1 MGQLT
6 ALINRA
12 NLIKEDDI
20 RMVVLTAIY
29 KVPIVT
35 WSNRASRNHHLRD
48 ERYEWGSRLHTC
60 RVFDAAVFLAEL
72 EGVDGIE
79 LEIIRAGALLHDI
92 KKFGAHAEYSY
103 TRDDHPFLV
112 RELIDSIDPD
122 FKWKEDILLCVES
135 HMGQWTKID
144 DKPAPVHFNDELN
157 GPMARIV
164 HTADCLVARFA
175 EVMGAK
181 DIKR

>member
-12 NLIKEDDI
+12 NQIQDDEI
-20 RMVVLTAIY
+20 RAVVIQAIY
-29 KVPIVT
+29 TVPTVT
-35 WSNRASRNHHLRD
+35 WSNRASHRHHLPD
-48 ERYEWGSRLHTC
+48 ERREWGSRLHTC
-60 RVFDAAVFLAEL
+60 RVFDAAIFIAEI
-72 EGVDGIE
+72 EGVDGIQ
-79 LEIIRAGALLHDI
+79 LDIIKAGTMLHDI

-112 RELIDSIDPD
+112 RELVDSIDTN
-122 FKWKEDILLCVES
+122 FKWKEEILLCVES
-135 HMGQWTKID
+135 HMGQWTKKD
-144 DKPAPVHFNDELN
+144 DEPAPVHFNDELN